1 MDGATYILYDPGHTT
16 YQYYLMGF
24 SYENDGFRFSFCMD
38 PADAI
43 VFDAEMLGR
52 FRQFFASCSDE
63 EFPFLCSIY
72 SLSVPN

>member
-1 MDGATYILYDPGHTT
+1 MDGIKYILYDPGHTT
-16 YQYYLMGF
+16 YQYFLMGF
-24 SYENDGFRFSFCMD
+24 SYENGGFRFSFCMD

-52 FRQFFASCSDE
+52 FRSFFASCTDD